1 MNKYRILFMGTSPF
15 AVPTLRRLSETSH
28 ELLIVYTSPPKK
40 ANRGMKMSMSPV
52 GVCAKEFNIDV
63 HTPSTLKSLEEI
75 NKIKKLNLDLI
86 IVVSYGFILPKQILT
101 LPKYGCYNLHASLL
115 PKWRGAAPIQ
125 RSMIEGD
132 QSTGVT
138 VMKMDIGLD
147 TGDIA
152 SQKEVMIKDKNY
164 VELETELA
172 EEGSKLIVQFL
183 NESIKNPEL
192 YSQNNDKATYAT
204 KVTKEETKINWNEES
219 EKIVRRIN
227 AYSPKPG
234 AWFMLNGKRVKIT
247 KAQVGKYS
255 DQAGKIIDDQF
266 NISCGHQSIRPL
278 EIQIE
283 GKKSSSI
290 EEFLRGNKIKVGTIL
305 E

>member
-1 MNKYRILFMGTSPF
+1 
-15 AVPTLRRLSETSH
+15 
-28 ELLIVYTSPPKK
+28 
-40 ANRGMKMSMSPV
+40 MSMSPV
-52 GVCAKEFNIDV
+52 SICAKELNIDV
-63 HTPSTLKSLEEI
+63 HTPSTLKSSEEI
-75 NKIKKLNLDLI
+75 NKIKELNLDLI
-86 IVVSYGFILPKQILT
+86 IVVSYGFILPKEILN
-101 LPKYGCYNLHASLL
+101 LPQYGCYNLHASLL

-132 QSTGVT
+132 KTTGVT

-152 SQKEVMIKDKNY
+152 SQKEVLIKDKNY
-164 VELETELA
+164 DELETELA

-183 NESIKNPEL
+183 DESIKNPEL
-192 YSQNNDKATYAT
+192 HSQNNDKATYAT

-219 EKIVRRIN
+219 KKIVRRIN

-247 KAQVGKYS
+247 KAQVAKYS
-255 DQAGKIIDDQF
+255 DQPGKIIDDQF

-290 EEFLRGNKIKVGTIL
+290 EEFLRGNKIKVGMIL